1 MPVGDEGTWTRPR
14 QDQCQ
19 RRSYCARTSV
29 GREWHTFAHHADER
43 IAPPQG
49 TLRPVDRLY
58 RRWSGH
64 RRDHREPAALAINMV
79 RTIAG
84 IIVGY
89 LIFAVPSYLL
99 FRLTHVDPHA
109 PASSVFEAIAILYGI
124 VFALLGGYLG
134 TAIGQKFWVAF

>member
-1 MPVGDEGTWTRPR
+1 
-14 QDQCQ
+14 
-19 RRSYCARTSV
+19 
-29 GREWHTFAHHADER
+29 
-43 IAPPQG
+43 
-49 TLRPVDRLY
+49 
-58 RRWSGH
+58 
-64 RRDHREPAALAINMV
+64 MV

-109 PASSVFEAIAILYGI
+109 PAPPAFEAIAILYGI

-134 TAIGQKFWVAF
+134 TAIGQKFWVAFTIAAILAAGAISSMIATGVNWSPVSALICMVPAAIAGGRLRLRQHSRNNKGTQS

>member
-1 MPVGDEGTWTRPR
+1 
-14 QDQCQ
+14 
-19 RRSYCARTSV
+19 
-29 GREWHTFAHHADER
+29 
-43 IAPPQG
+43 
-49 TLRPVDRLY
+49 
-58 RRWSGH
+58 
-64 RRDHREPAALAINMV
+64 MV

-109 PASSVFEAIAILYGI
+109 PASPAFEAIAILYGI

-134 TAIGQKFWVAF
+134 TAIGQKFWVAFTIAAILAAGAIFSMIATGVNWSPVSALICMVPAAIAGGRLRLRQHSRNNKGTQS